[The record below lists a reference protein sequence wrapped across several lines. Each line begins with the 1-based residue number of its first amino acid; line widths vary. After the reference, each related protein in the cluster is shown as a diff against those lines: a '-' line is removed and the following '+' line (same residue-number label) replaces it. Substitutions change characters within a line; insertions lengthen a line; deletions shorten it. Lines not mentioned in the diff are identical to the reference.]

1 MCIRDRGY
9 TAAFIYFMAGM
20 AVLIILIYLM
30 DKMLADWVAGRIIR
44 LGEATRR
51 IAAGDL
57 EVEVKDGL
65 KDEIRCV

>member
-1 MCIRDRGY
+1 M
-9 TAAFIYFMAGM
+9 YFMAGM
-20 AVLIILIYLM
+20 AVLVLLIYLM
-30 DKMLADWVAGRIIR
+30 DRLLADWVAGRIIR

-65 KDEIRCV
+65 KDEIGELARSFNTKMNTW